1 MNRKDIMKYKIT
13 VNVKGSVVIDVD
25 APNIKAAKASIG
37 AEMKKKNFGD
47 LKNAQWDAIGA
58 ESETG
63 GNQIF

>member
-13 VNVKGSVVIDVD
+13 VNVKGSVVVDVD
-25 APNIKAAKASIG
+25 APNIKAAKAKIG

-47 LKNAQWDAIGA
+47 LKNTQWNAICA

-63 GNQIF
+63 NSQIF